1 MITFNLHIFKYIL
14 LYENLLFLFNNM
26 IFFLKWINKIKG
38 NRSFYFVLF
47 VNLIVHLNIQ
57 VFSRSYISSF
67 PNNNRYCN
75 HATSHANSKAFGLLR
90 RGLAPYSMWVVLGS
104 YEFEDLRSSSS
115 QASPYKKRDYMNCL
129 RVNSH
134 NPYYLF
140 FCMACSF
147 RECSQRESNPQLA
160 LRSSSP

>member
-26 IFFLKWINKIKG
+26 IFFLKCINKIKG
-38 NRSFYFVLF
+38 NRSFYSVLF
-47 VNLIVHLNIQ
+47 VNLTVHLNIQ

-90 RGLAPYSMWVVLGS
+90 RGLAPYSM
-104 YEFEDLRSSSS
+104 
-115 QASPYKKRDYMNCL
+115 
-129 RVNSH
+129 
-134 NPYYLF
+134 
-140 FCMACSF
+140 
-147 RECSQRESNPQLA
+147 
-160 LRSSSP
+160 